1 MTFSLAFL
9 TFALCAIA
17 APALTP
23 PSFMLWRYRDLKLRG
38 FVTSRA
44 MLKIMIEQ
52 YGFPAG
58 KMLTPNCRT
67 WTQEEVLA
75 YYASRPSD
83 KKDTSQLNAEPWD
96 WHAPRG
102 KRRGRPPKN
111 KNVGAEA

>member
-1 MTFSLAFL
+1 MSFSLAFL

-23 PSFMLWRYRDLKLRG
+23 PSFMLWRYRDLKMRG

-58 KMLTPNCRT
+58 KRLAPQIAEHGRSRKCSLITNC
-67 WTQEEVLA
+67 
-75 YYASRPSD
+75 
-83 KKDTSQLNAEPWD
+83 
-96 WHAPRG
+96 
-102 KRRGRPPKN
+102 GRPTKKIP
-111 KNVGAEA
+111 AR